1 MSDSSSGQGVQNP
14 PTSSRTRG
22 RSATAVVCLVIAAV
36 LTAPAAVAFWGQ
48 RTLNDS
54 QRYLDTVGPL
64 VHSPQVQDV
73 IATKVTDA
81 IQRQVDVEAILD
93 QVFASVITDRPR
105 LQALVGPL
113 SGAIDG
119 FIDTQV
125 RAFIASDTFADLWDA
140 ANSKAQAAFVR
151 LLQGNDTGAVSLQ
164 GDQVVL
170 DLNDVIDQV
179 KQRLVARG
187 LTIVQNIP
195 TPSTDKQIVLLDAP
209 KLRQLRTIYA
219 FANPFAQWLIVF
231 VAALYLVALLLSRRR
246 PRMMVTI
253 GLLLAANA
261 LLLALALAIGRQLFI
276 DDFAGTA
283 LGPASA
289 VFYDTLLGYLQRG
302 WHVLLWLGVIVVLT
316 GWFTGSSTAG
326 QKTRAA
332 VRDGLEKVG
341 AAVPGQRVSTAGRWV
356 MANAHWL
363 RAAAGLLGAVVLLWG
378 NEPTTGRLLWALG
391 LVLLLLLAVQV
402 LIGAAGAESSTDTL
416 ATVAADAG

>member
-1 MSDSSSGQGVQNP
+1 M
-14 PTSSRTRG
+14 T
-22 RSATAVVCLVIAAV
+22 
-36 LTAPAAVAFWGQ
+36 
-48 RTLNDS
+48 
-54 QRYLDTVGPL
+54 
-64 VHSPQVQDV
+64 
-73 IATKVTDA
+73 
-81 IQRQVDVEAILD
+81 
-93 QVFASVITDRPR
+93 
-105 LQALVGPL
+105 
-113 SGAIDG
+113 
-119 FIDTQV
+119 
-125 RAFIASDTFADLWDA
+125 
-140 ANSKAQAAFVR
+140 
-151 LLQGNDTGAVSLQ
+151 
-164 GDQVVL
+164 
-170 DLNDVIDQV
+170 DVIDQV

-209 KLRQLRTIYA
+209 RLRQLRTIYA
-219 FANPFAQWLIVF
+219 FADPLAQWLIVF

-341 AAVPGQRVSTAGRWV
+341 AGCPARESALPAVGSRPTPTGYAPPPGCWAPSSCCGVTSRPRGGCCGRSDSCWSCCSPC
-356 MANAHWL
+356 
-363 RAAAGLLGAVVLLWG
+363 R
-378 NEPTTGRLLWALG
+378 
-391 LVLLLLLAVQV
+391 
-402 LIGAAGAESSTDTL
+402 S
-416 ATVAADAG
+416 